1 LRARDYGAL
10 ARRLDW
16 VLKLQILQR
25 ARQQRPGLNWSSAE
39 LKHLDFMYAS
49 LEDGLYWNLEKCG
62 LVNILVATE
71 AIEHFR
77 NEPPENTRAWTRAM
91 LLRLAEPQ
99 QVTRVDWDSITFSLK
114 GDYYWP
120 RESTIKLTNPL
131 GFTRTACQRIFQ
143 PPTTLEE
150 ALAGLAAPSDS
161 PATLLSTSA
170 GTNEPIPNEGDPHES
185 TRTTQS

>member
-1 LRARDYGAL
+1 MFWEEAQRFVGDGGCADIVPDAPQILQLWLDTLCELRARDFGAL

-62 LVNILVATE
+62 LVNTLVTNE
-71 AIEHFR
+71 EIEHFR

-91 LLRLAEPQ
+91 LLRLAEPSQ
-99 QVTRVDWDSITFSLK
+99 IERVD
-114 GDYYWP
+114 
-120 RESTIKLTNPL
+120 
-131 GFTRTACQRIFQ
+131 C
-143 PPTTLEE
+143 
-150 ALAGLAAPSDS
+150 
-161 PATLLSTSA
+161 
-170 GTNEPIPNEGDPHES
+170 
-185 TRTTQS
+185 